1 MFEKGDFIFEI
12 VLDDAKLWKKSM
24 DAIVNL
30 VKEGSFEFDKEG
42 IKLMAMDPSQ
52 ISMLIFNIPSSAF
65 SKYEVSEKAKLG
77 INIEE
82 FSKIMGRMRAKEKM
96 VLKYDG
102 SNKLDVT
109 FIAEKSRRSF
119 KIPIIDVTPGPSKA
133 LQIEYN
139 TYVKMKAS
147 IFKEILKDVA
157 LISPHIL
164 LVADVKRFKVEAT
177 GDNSGVEIDY
187 EGDVE
192 VKSDSVTHGLFSR
205 DYLDDMTKG
214 SEDDADLTIYLGS
227 PTQTDKRP
235 KPLKL
240 EYNIGPASFIYFLAP
255 RIETD

>member
-1 MFEKGDFIFEI
+1 VGDFIFEI
-12 VLDDAKLWKKSM
+12 ILDDAKLWKKSM
-24 DAIVNL
+24 DAIVNI

-42 IKLMAMDPSQ
+42 VRLIAMDPSQ
-52 ISMLIFNIPSSAF
+52 ISMLIFNLPHSAF

-82 FSKIMGRMRAKEKM
+82 FSKIMGRMRTKEKM
-96 VLKYDG
+96 ILKYDG

-109 FIAEKSRRSF
+109 FMGEKSRRSF
-119 KIPIIDVTPGPSKA
+119 KVPIIDVTPGPSKA

-139 TYVKMKAS
+139 AYVKMKAG
-147 IFKEILKDVA
+147 IFKDILKDVA

-164 LVADVKRFKVEAT
+164 LVADVKRFKVEAS
-177 GDNSGVEIDY
+177 GDNSGVDIEY

-192 VKSDSVTHGLFSR
+192 VKSDTTTHGLFSR

-214 SEDDADLTIYLGS
+214 CDDDTEITVYLGS
-227 PTQTDKRP
+227 PTQTDRRP
-235 KPLKL
+235 KPLKM
-240 EYNIGPASFIYFLAP
+240 EYKLGDAAFTYFLAP